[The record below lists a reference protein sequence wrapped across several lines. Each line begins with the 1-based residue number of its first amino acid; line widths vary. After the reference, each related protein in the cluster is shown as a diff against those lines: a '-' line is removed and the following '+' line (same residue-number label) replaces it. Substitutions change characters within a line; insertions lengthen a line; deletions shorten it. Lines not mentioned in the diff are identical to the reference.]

1 MATAKTLYLAAA
13 CNSGLP
19 TAAHFRVEEAPAPL
33 AEELAAGCV
42 LVRLTHISA
51 DPYQRGRIKADRP
64 GAIPAGA
71 ALAGFVSGV
80 VVASR
85 APKWAAGDLF
95 GAQLPYTTLQ
105 VLAPPLLAATPMWR
119 LNGLC
124 TEAELHLGVGALGMP
139 GATAWGGLVDVL
151 RPQAGDTLLITAA
164 SGAVGQLVGQ
174 LAKQRGVRVIGS
186 AGGAAKCAALKEV
199 FGFDEAIDYKGED
212 FEGALKRLAPAGL
225 DMVFE
230 NVGGS
235 QFEAAFR
242 CLGKG
247 GRLAVCGAIAE
258 YHNEKPP
265 TVAINQMVRAPAPAR
280 PAAHGAHLPPRAPA
294 LNTPALPHPP
304 TTTHAQDMI
313 YTGQRIEGFVC
324 TPWLLKGDFLPEMA
338 AMIKAGAIKTS
349 HTFFEGI
356 ESWPEAFSSLF
367 TGANNGKVVVRV

>member
-1 MATAKTLYLAAA
+1 MATSKTLYLAAA

-33 AEELAAGCV
+33 AEDLAPGCV

-51 DPYQRGRIKADRP
+51 DPFQRGRIKADRP

-71 ALAGFVSGV
+71 PMAGFVSGV
-80 VVASR
+80 VVASQSQ
-85 APKWAAGDLF
+85 KWAAGDLF
-95 GAQLPYTTLQ
+95 GANLPFITVQ
-105 VLAPPLLAATPMWR
+105 VLTPPLLAATAMWR

-124 TEAELHLGVGALGMP
+124 AEADLHLGVGALGMP

-151 RPQAGDTLLITAA
+151 RPEAGQTLLITAA

-174 LAKQRGVRVIGS
+174 LAKQRGVRVLGS
-186 AGGAAKCAALKEV
+186 AGGPAKCATLKDV
-199 FGFDEAIDYKGED
+199 FGFDEAIDYKAGEG
-212 FEGALKRLAPAGL
+212 FEGALKRLAPSGL

-258 YHNEKPP
+258 YHHEKPP
-265 TVAINQMVRAPAPAR
+265 TVAINQMVRRPHEQGPLWIAPAPPPPFHPTPHSLPPPPFPTPGHDLHG
-280 PAAHGAHLPPRAPA
+280 PAHRRLRLHAVAPQGGFLAGNGRAGEGGDDQDVAHLFR
-294 LNTPALPHPP
+294 
-304 TTTHAQDMI
+304 
-313 YTGQRIEGFVC
+313 
-324 TPWLLKGDFLPEMA
+324 GD
-338 AMIKAGAIKTS
+338 
-349 HTFFEGI
+349 
-356 ESWPEAFSSLF
+356 
-367 TGANNGKVVVRV
+367 